1 MPKLFSIFFLSVVIC
16 LSVATTAQAGFLSD
30 TKKAEVNNNINA
42 ISSSTYPT
50 KIRSVDSI
58 IGSAIQIFL
67 GFLGIIF
74 IILILISGT
83 NWMMAH
89 GNEEKVSKAK
99 DTILNLV
106 IGLILVLAAFAI
118 TYMISN
124 VLSNK
129 LLN

>member
-16 LSVATTAQAGFLSD
+16 LSVATTAQAGFFSD

>member
-58 IGSAIQIFL
+58 IFFCNI
-67 GFLGIIF
+67 
-74 IILILISGT
+74 
-83 NWMMAH
+83 
-89 GNEEKVSKAK
+89 
-99 DTILNLV
+99 
-106 IGLILVLAAFAI
+106 
-118 TYMISN
+118 
-124 VLSNK
+124 
-129 LLN
+129 

>member
-83 NWMMAH
+83 NLMMAH

>member
-124 VLSNK
+124 VLSNSGR
-129 LLN
+129 